1 MSNDDQY
8 IQEMLSR
15 GPDSRPEDFDFFAI
29 CVNNEVAYVMPATK
43 TAEGFCAAMA
53 SNPIII
59 KLTDEEKTIVKS
71 GMGLFNIN
79 PNDETPRFGF
89 SD

>member
-1 MSNDDQY
+1 MSNDEQY

-15 GPDSRPEDFDFFAI
+15 GPDNSPEDFEFFAI
-29 CVNNEVAYVMPATK
+29 CVGNEVAYIMPATK

-59 KLTDEEKTIVKS
+59 KLTDNEKNIVIP
-71 GMGLFNIN
+71 GMHLFSIN
-79 PNDETPRFGF
+79 TDGEIPRFGF
-89 SD
+89 TE